1 MKEKR
6 ERCLCLRK
14 GKNKTNRKEDRGV
27 NMRKKTPC
35 PRKQQQLAFII
46 HRVSM
51 RAVLS
56 AHTTVPFHH
65 DTMKDSQRKKS
76 SQSRNRTH
84 STKMCCLFVCFG
96 LVWFLNTPEVSQ
108 KSLLTCGSLDNQ

>member
-1 MKEKR
+1 
-6 ERCLCLRK
+6 
-14 GKNKTNRKEDRGV
+14 
-27 NMRKKTPC
+27 MRKKTPC

-65 DTMKDSQRKKS
+65 DTMKDSQREKS

-84 STKMCCLFVCFG
+84 STKMCCLFVSCMS
-96 LVWFLNTPEVSQ
+96 VYVCVCACVSVCVCVCVCVCV
-108 KSLLTCGSLDNQ
+108 L